1 MAAIARSSS
10 LVTKRPGHLEIIA
23 VSLAGLSILLGATFI
38 WGFAAFPLG
47 IAATVIA
54 LIVRHRSS
62 AQGEETP
69 LLATIALVLGP
80 IGSVLAICVVILL
93 FTVAPLLRDTVAT
106 TINPIQHSIAADIHS
121 INKDEAQRIKQ
132 AKQYQA
138 TFEHDLNQINSDLQS
153 RVGILADVSKQAAKD
168 VTGLRSDLSNLEQS
182 TRQES
187 SSIHGSIDSLSG
199 SLASIKADMAT
210 IQRELA
216 YLCAKPSASCPS

>member
-1 MAAIARSSS
+1 
-10 LVTKRPGHLEIIA
+10 
-23 VSLAGLSILLGATFI
+23 
-38 WGFAAFPLG
+38 
-47 IAATVIA
+47 
-54 LIVRHRSS
+54 
-62 AQGEETP
+62 
-69 LLATIALVLGP
+69 
-80 IGSVLAICVVILL
+80 VLAICVVILL

-106 TINPIQHSIAADIHS
+106 TINPVQHSIAADIHS

-168 VTGLRSDLSNLEQS
+168 VTGLRSDLSHLEQS